1 MRIKIIITFLCIASV
16 SILTTGCLSTT
27 QKGAV
32 IGAGAGTATGTMV
45 GAFTGNTAMGAALGT
60 GVGAVGGALV
70 GDHLDKK
77 REEQE
82 KAERYRQLELEKQ
95 KSSVKEKKYAK
106 KHTMK
111 RMPKITLE
119 DKKIIKEYL
128 NGLSVKKKY
137 KVKKKSLPPG
147 LAKKLARGGT
157 LPPGWQK
164 KVARGEVMGYEVY
177 NNANPLPEELLRRLS
192 TIPRGTVLLQVGNKI
207 VKVIEVSREIVDL
220 FEI

>member
-1 MRIKIIITFLCIASV
+1 MRSKIIITFLCIASV

-45 GAFTGNTAMGAALGT
+45 GTFTGNTAMGAALGA

-82 KAERYRQLELEKQ
+82 KAKRYRQLELEKQ
-95 KSSVKEKKYAK
+95 KSSVKKKKYAK
-106 KHTMK
+106 SHTMK
-111 RMPKITLE
+111 RMSKIPRE
-119 DKKIIKEYL
+119 DKRIIKKYL
-128 NGLSVKKKY
+128 NGLSVRKKY